1 MDLEE
6 IVHSQSVRNNEITET
21 EFTLVNRNSRVTE
34 AEERLSELED
44 RMLAI
49 NEADRAGGGGWKEM
63 TTTSGTILNAPHLN
77 HRFAGERRQKE
88 SA

>member
-44 RMLAI
+44 QIWEI
-49 NEADRAGGGGWKEM
+49 NEAE
-63 TTTSGTILNAPHLN
+63 
-77 HRFAGERRQKE
+77 
-88 SA
+88 